1 MKQPTIREIPGGIT
15 AAKGI
20 RATGVYCGIKKT
32 KPALSPDERLDL
44 ALIVSDRPATVAG
57 VTTSNRSKAAPVLLC
72 EQQLKGGRFSAIVA
86 NSGNANA
93 CTGRQGEQDAV
104 QMRDR
109 LARLLDRPQREVFVA
124 STGVIGQ
131 RLPIA
136 KVLSGIREGV
146 GSLSIEGGEAAARA
160 IMTTDT
166 CSKEAAVSFELDGQ
180 PVVIGGI
187 AKGSGM
193 IAPHLATM
201 LCFVGTDARIS
212 APLLRRVLRRT
223 VERSFNAITVDG
235 CMSTNDT
242 VLLFANGRSDA
253 PPLKAGTPKCD
264 VFEEALLR
272 VLSRLARMIVKD
284 GEGAT
289 KLIRVEVMG
298 TRTARDATVA
308 AKAIANSPLVKTA
321 FFGEDCNW
329 GRIMSAIGA
338 SGIRFDPGLVEISV
352 DQIPV
357 VRKGLGLGAAA
368 ERRAAARMRRP
379 EFDLTVDVHS
389 GMGRAVI
396 LTTDLSEAYV
406 RINAGYRS

>member
-1 MKQPTIREIPGGIT
+1 VT

-20 RATGVYCGIKKT
+20 RAAGVYCGVKKS
-32 KPALSPDERLDL
+32 ALDL

-72 EQQLKGGRFSAIVA
+72 ERQLKGGRFSAIVA

-93 CTGRQGEQDAV
+93 CTGRHGERDAAH
-104 QMRDR
+104 MRDR
-109 LARLLDRPQREVFVA
+109 LARLLDRPAGEVFVA

-131 RLPIA
+131 RLPIF
-136 KVLSGIREGV
+136 KVLAGIREGV
-146 GSLSIEGGEAAARA
+146 GRLSAKGGEAAARA

-166 CSKEAAVSFELDGQ
+166 CPKEAAVSFELDGK
-180 PVVIGGI
+180 PVVIGGM

-193 IAPHLATM
+193 IAPNLATM

-223 VERSFNAITVDG
+223 VEDSFNAITVDG

-242 VLLFANGRSDA
+242 VLLFANGMSDTA
-253 PPLKAGTPKCD
+253 PLKAGTAKLD
-264 VFEEALLR
+264 VFEEALFR
-272 VLSRLARMIVKD
+272 VLSRLAGMIVKD

-289 KLIRVEVMG
+289 KVIRIEVRG
-298 TRTARDATVA
+298 SRTTRDARVA
-308 AKAIANSPLVKTA
+308 AKAIANSALVKTA

-338 SGIRFDPGLVEISV
+338 SGIRFDPGRVEIAV
-352 DQIPV
+352 DRIPV
-357 VRKGLGLGAAA
+357 VRNGVGLGAAA
-368 ERRAAARMRRP
+368 ERQAAVRMRRP
-379 EFDLTVDVHS
+379 EFDLTVDLHGGTEGTV
-389 GMGRAVI
+389 V